1 MSREIAD
8 NIIAIIKQQ
17 DLLSLT
23 VYKLSLYLVYILFAL
38 NILQNI
44 LLSLLLYSIY
54 IQNITKLL
62 CVIYTI
68 VLI

>member
-44 LLSLLLYSIY
+44 LLSLLLCSIY